1 MINPLSDLSNE
12 MVPAVELEMRKVLS
26 FNEQSDDL
34 FYGMMH
40 YHMGWVN
47 EELQPL
53 EINSGKR
60 VRPLLCLLACAASGS
75 DWKRAIPA
83 AASIEFIHNFSLIH
97 DDIQDA
103 SPTRRGRLTVWK
115 HWGVSQAINTGDA
128 MFALAHTAM
137 ERLITRDVEDVI
149 ALRALRM
156 LDNTSLE
163 LTRGQYLDMQFEE
176 RDDVSVDE
184 YLTMIGGKTAALLAL
199 SAEIGAVVGE
209 SRPEIVDHFAAFGRD
224 LGLAFQIRDDILG
237 IWGDETVIG
246 KSAATDIET
255 RKKSLPV
262 LHGLSKNT
270 ELRRLYSEEDT
281 SDAFVTRAVE
291 YLGKTESREF
301 AESFEQQYADSALAH
316 LKAVSPSGKAGEA
329 LLQLTGR
336 LLNRQ
341 F

>member
-1 MINPLSDLSNE
+1 MINHLSDLSNE
-12 MVPAVELEMRKVLS
+12 MIPAVEMELRDVLR
-26 FNEQSDDL
+26 FKEHGDDL

-47 EELQPL
+47 EELDSL
-53 EINSGKR
+53 EVNGGKR
-60 VRPLLCLLACAASGS
+60 VRPLLCLLACAASGG
-75 DWKRAIPA
+75 DWKRTVPA

-115 HWGVSQAINTGDA
+115 LWGVSQAINTGDA

-137 ERLITRDVEDVI
+137 ERLSTRDVDDSI
-149 ALRALRM
+149 SLQALRM

-163 LTRGQYLDMQFEE
+163 LTRGQFMDMQFEE
-176 RDDVSVDE
+176 RDDVSVDD
-184 YLTMIGGKTAALLAL
+184 YLAMINGKTAALLSL
-199 SAEIGAVVGE
+199 SAEIGALV
-209 SRPEIVDHFAAFGRD
+209 SDCRPEIVRHFAAFGRD

-262 LHGLSKNT
+262 LHGLSKDDT
-270 ELRRLYSEEDT
+270 LRRMYEEEDS
-281 SDAFVTRAVE
+281 SDEFVAAVVE
-291 YLGKTESREF
+291 HLGQTGSREF
-301 AESFEQQYADSALAH
+301 AESFEQKYADSALAH
-316 LKAVSPSGKAGEA
+316 LEAVSPEGKAGEA
-329 LLQLTGR
+329 LLQLTGS